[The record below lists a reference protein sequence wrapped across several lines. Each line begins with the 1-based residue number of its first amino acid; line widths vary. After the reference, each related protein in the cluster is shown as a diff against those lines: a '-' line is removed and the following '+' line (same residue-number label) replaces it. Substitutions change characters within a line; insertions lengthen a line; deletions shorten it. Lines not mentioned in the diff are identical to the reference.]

1 MPMLLATDG
10 LGKITGFLATD
21 GLGTRFPVI
30 PLVVDDFGGSQFQRL
45 VPISEL
51 FDEIVKPVA
60 QTLYLPEDA
69 DRGVEDVE
77 LEIDGQSYALKPYQT
92 PTEFIDAAPGVEA
105 AIKQAV
111 EKLGIT
117 ERKARRELFNRVLK
131 ERKKVEK
138 IKESVFNDDDEIIAI
153 LIATDDL

>member
-30 PLVVDDFGGSQFQRL
+30 PLVEEDIGGSQFQRL

-51 FDEIVKPVA
+51 FDEIVKPIA
-60 QTLYLPEDA
+60 QTMYLSEDTEA
-69 DRGVEDVE
+69 RLEDVE
-77 LEIDGQSYALKPYQT
+77 LEIDDQTYDLKPYQT
-92 PTEFIDAAPGVEA
+92 PTEFIKSAPGVEA

-111 EKLGIT
+111 DKLGIT
-117 ERKARRELFNRVLK
+117 ERKARRELFDRVLK

>member
-10 LGKITGFLATD
+10 LGKTTGFLATD
-21 GLGTRFPVI
+21 GLGVRFQ
-30 PLVVDDFGGSQFQRL
+30 VDDFGGSQFQRL

-51 FDEIVKPVA
+51 FDDIVKPIT
-60 QTLYLPEDA
+60 QTMYLPQDA
-69 DRGVEDVE
+69 DREVEDVE
-77 LEIDGQSYALKPYQT
+77 LEIEDQTYNLKPYQT

-111 EKLGIT
+111 EKLGIS

>member
-10 LGKITGFLATD
+10 LGKTTGFLATD

-30 PLVVDDFGGSQFQRL
+30 PEVVDIGGSQFQRL

-51 FDEIVKPVA
+51 FDDIVKPIA
-60 QTLYLPEDA
+60 QTMYLPQDA

-77 LEIDGQSYALKPYQT
+77 LEIEDQTYDLKPYQT
-92 PTEFIDAAPGVEA
+92 PTEFIKAAPGVEA
-105 AIKQAV
+105 AIKRAV
-111 EKLGIT
+111 DKLGIS
-117 ERKARRELFNRVLK
+117 ERKARRELFARVLK

>member
-77 LEIDGQSYALKPYQT
+77 LEIDGLKHLLSLLMQ
-92 PTEFIDAAPGVEA
+92 
-105 AIKQAV
+105 
-111 EKLGIT
+111 
-117 ERKARRELFNRVLK
+117 RRE
-131 ERKKVEK
+131 
-138 IKESVFNDDDEIIAI
+138 
-153 LIATDDL
+153 

>member
-1 MPMLLATDG
+1 
-10 LGKITGFLATD
+10 
-21 GLGTRFPVI
+21 
-30 PLVVDDFGGSQFQRL
+30 
-45 VPISEL
+45 
-51 FDEIVKPVA
+51 
-60 QTLYLPEDA
+60 
-69 DRGVEDVE
+69 
-77 LEIDGQSYALKPYQT
+77 
-92 PTEFIDAAPGVEA
+92 
-105 AIKQAV
+105 V